1 MHKLWKLEAAINHA
15 TTHFGQRL
23 STGYASSGGYI
34 DNTDFK
40 QLNLFW
46 QSELK
51 SEEADFQFQ
60 AGYNDKGYGANSF
73 YSASYPTNTTRLAA
87 SSSPPEEKHMAKSS
101 SPPRYT
107 GPDISTGTSCSVAI
121 PPIGI
126 PGIITMRRKYSEPT
140 STPRHSGN

>member
-1 MHKLWKLEAAINHA
+1 METGSCHQSRNHSFRTA
-15 TTHFGQRL
+15 PFRRVCL
-23 STGYASSGGYI
+23 VRRYI

-73 YSASYPTNTTRLAA
+73 YSASYPNQYDKTRRFFLSAGGETHGKIKFT
-87 SSSPPEEKHMAKSS
+87 PKVYWTRH
-101 SPPRYT
+101 
-107 GPDISTGTSCSVAI
+107 STGTSCSVAI

-126 PGIITMRRKYSEPT
+126 PGIITMRRKYLEPT

>member
-1 MHKLWKLEAAINHA
+1 METGSCHQSRNHSFRTA
-15 TTHFGQRL
+15 PFRRVCLVRRVYRQYGLQTIK
-23 STGYASSGGYI
+23 S
-34 DNTDFK
+34 
-40 QLNLFW
+40 FW

-51 SEEADFQFQ
+51 SEEADS
-60 AGYNDKGYGANSF
+60 NSKPDTTTKVMERI
-73 YSASYPTNTTRLAA
+73 ASTPLPIPTNTTRLAA